1 MAFNMFPFTN
11 LHNLN
16 TDWILKTI
24 KDLKAAT
31 ELAASTV
38 AGYAARLL
46 QAEQDID
53 ALEGSRVSY
62 AAAQQLTSSQQTT
75 ARGNIG
81 AAPAVGVVYYDQD
94 QALSE
99 TYKARARANIGA
111 ADAAVMPDVSDVVR
125 TSAQTLTGDQK
136 LQARENIGAAENTLP
151 GAVKYSA
158 AQSLT
163 DAQKLQA
170 RENIGAAENTLSGV
184 VKYSEAQ
191 SLTDAQELQ
200 ARENIGAQEA
210 GSYVKYVAQSLTP
223 SEQARARQNIGAAEE
238 FMVFIV
244 GPDEPG
250 TGYECTVSRNDILS
264 AINNGKNPI
273 CIFTPIG
280 SSSIYYGIVNA
291 NPTLGTVTV
300 SVPIFSA
307 ATSLAPTEIYNI
319 AIMDDSGSDRVFVN
333 LNSYR
338 LLPETTRL
346 DSGKIPVV
354 GSQGIPAWSYLV
366 NVNTV
371 SGTTPTIA
379 PADKNVYN
387 CGELASL
394 SLSSPP
400 ASGAYSIVFTSGST
414 PTTITGASGILGL
427 ESFTPAA
434 RTIYE
439 INVLDNR
446 AVVGSWEVTS

>member
-1 MAFNMFPFTN
+1 MAFNMFPFSN

-24 KDLKAAT
+24 KELKTAA
-31 ELAASTV
+31 EQAASTV
-38 AGYAARLL
+38 AGYATRLH

-62 AAAQQLTSSQQTT
+62 AAAQQLTSGQQTT

-151 GAVKYSA
+151 GA
-158 AQSLT
+158 
-163 DAQKLQA
+163 
-170 RENIGAAENTLSGV
+170 

-319 AIMDDSGSDRVFVN
+319 AIMDDSGSDRVYVN
-333 LNSYR
+333 LNNYR
-338 LLPETTRL
+338 LLPETSML

-371 SGTTPTIA
+371 SGSTPTIA

-387 CGELASL
+387 CGELTSL
-394 SLSSPP
+394 TLSSPP
-400 ASGAYSIVFTSGST
+400 ATGAYSIVFTSGST

-434 RTIYE
+434 SMVYE